1 MSKKTTDNPESEVA
15 QKTRP
20 GKVQTAEKAE
30 LHVMPIEKPAVTRK
44 VPKGSKPQAV
54 EKGFFRGRVHS
65 NPEQAQQHPLKR
77 SAPTKEDRDRAVQDL
92 AARGM
97 KLPRGIQE
105 AMDRHFDKDN
115 K

>member
-1 MSKKTTDNPESEVA
+1 MSKKTTNKADASQRV
-15 QKTRP
+15 KP
-20 GKVQTAEKAE
+20 GKEQTAEKAE
-30 LHVMPIEKPAVTRK
+30 LHVMPIEKPAATRK

-54 EKGFFRGRVHS
+54 DKGFFRGRVHS

-105 AMDRHFDKDN
+105 AMDRHFDKGN